1 MNTYVSLYR
10 EEKLEIIYVQQTVA
24 RKGDSALS
32 FFNLHNLP
40 GSCISVLGS
49 CLWDSLGA
57 LISTSLIT
65 RTCFEV
71 KASWAARKKTHQ
83 SSSTMRPNHLKSY
96 LQVTHEGLLV
106 SLGSVQQIF
115 SLVEGASVWPGSGV
129 EGGIWAMSRDATPE

>member
-1 MNTYVSLYR
+1 MM
-10 EEKLEIIYVQQTVA
+10 YVQQTVA
-24 RKGDSALS
+24 RKGNSALS

-65 RTCFEV
+65 RMCFKV
-71 KASWAARKKTHQ
+71 KASLAARKKTHQ
-83 SSSTMRPNHLKSY
+83 RSFIMRPNHLKSY
-96 LQVTHEGLLV
+96 LQVTHVGLSVPLD
-106 SLGSVQQIF
+106 LVQQIF

-129 EGGIWAMSRDATPE
+129 E